1 MPEIHLTR
9 LSGFERGNSV
19 RFDSSPIV
27 LGTEAASSVR
37 FDPTWDKTVSARHAT
52 IEWNGN
58 AWVLVDQSREGC
70 WISGQRV
77 SGQRP
82 LETATEIELG
92 RGGPKIK
99 VEYAPQAASAPRLA
113 SPPPLPAARSPGVY
127 PAAEAKP
134 SATPE
139 RSHGSHGPAKILLAI
154 GAAALLILLLAA
166 LAGMALMRHGS
177 DESLA
182 EAAQKYE
189 QAVGVV
195 VLTGN
200 EGPFPFGTAWALG
213 DHVLA
218 TNSHVAKPVGE
229 ILQKGGAVYV
239 VLNKNPDKKFRIT
252 QAVVHPLYEGSH
264 PNMDGHESAVPAY
277 DVGLLVVQEK
287 LPVAFHIAPQSELKK
302 LRSGYRVA
310 YLGFPSEGMAGG
322 GVDPH
327 NPVAT
332 MQSGIVTSVTDWWL
346 SKADFDKALLVQHNL
361 AATGGASGSPIFNAN
376 GEVIALLSAG
386 NIIGQ
391 VQVGPDGSAQVIRA
405 PSAAMVNFA
414 QRADLLQEFMDR
426 VK

>member
-1 MPEIHLTR
+1 MPELHLTR
-9 LSGFERGNSV
+9 LSGFERGKRV

-27 LGTEAASSVR
+27 LGTEATSSVR

-52 IEWNGN
+52 IEWKGDS
-58 AWVLVDQSREGC
+58 WVLVDQSREGC
-70 WISGQRV
+70 WINGQRV
-77 SGQRP
+77 SGQRS
-82 LETATEIELG
+82 LEPATEIELG

-99 VEYAPQAASAPRLA
+99 AEYALQAASAPHPA
-113 SPPPLPAARSPGVY
+113 CPPPLPAARTPGVA
-127 PAAEAKP
+127 PAAEGKP
-134 SATPE
+134 SATPD
-139 RSHGSHGPAKILLAI
+139 RSHGSQGPAKILLI
-154 GAAALLILLLAA
+154 VGAALLVLLLAA
-166 LAGMALMRHGS
+166 LAGLALMRHGA
-177 DESLA
+177 DEALA

-200 EGPFPFGTAWALG
+200 EGPFPFGTAWAVG

-229 ILQKGGAVYV
+229 ILQKGGDVYV

-252 QAVVHPLYEGSH
+252 QAVFHPLYEGAH
-264 PNMDGHESAVPAY
+264 TNMDGHESAVPAY
-277 DVGLLVVQEK
+277 DVGLLVVKEK
-287 LPVAFHIAPQSELKK
+287 LPVAFHIAPQSELKN

-322 GVDPH
+322 GVDPR

-361 AATGGASGSPIFNAN
+361 AATGGASGSPIFNAS
-376 GEVIALLSAG
+376 GDVIALLSAG

-414 QRADLLQEFMDR
+414 QRADLLQEFID
-426 VK
+426 KAEK